1 MAGNKSSGNKEC
13 RCRNWTFVIYP
24 ESAPEN
30 WRTVLDE
37 LKIEWVCSPLHD
49 KDLNANNEPKKAH
62 YHIMVLFSGV
72 KAYSQVVALTSGLN
86 GTVPQQVHNTK
97 ALVRYMAHLDNPEK
111 AQYSI
116 KDITCGGGVDIQEL
130 LRPSSSERYT
140 FISEMVVFCRDN
152 NITEFKDLVDY
163 AMLEKHDTWF
173 PLLCDNSTFFI
184 QQYIKSQRHYGSA
197 EVFPSDEELGTSS
210 DDSIFN
216 D

>member
-24 ESAPEN
+24 ESAPDN
-30 WRTVLDE
+30 WKIVLDE

-62 YHIMVLFSGV
+62 YHVMVMCSGV
-72 KAYSQVVALTSGLN
+72 KAYSQVLALTSELN

-111 AQYSI
+111 AQYSVQ
-116 KDITCGGGVDIQEL
+116 DITCGGGVDIQEL

-140 FISEMVVFCRDN
+140 FISEMVVFCREN
-152 NITEFKDLVDY
+152 GITEFKDLVDF
-163 AMLEKHDTWF
+163 AMAEKRDTWF

-184 QQYIKSQRHYGSA
+184 QQYIKSQRHYGDASA
-197 EVFPSDEELGTSS
+197 SAVSS
-210 DDSIFN
+210 DGDSIF
-216 D
+216 DD